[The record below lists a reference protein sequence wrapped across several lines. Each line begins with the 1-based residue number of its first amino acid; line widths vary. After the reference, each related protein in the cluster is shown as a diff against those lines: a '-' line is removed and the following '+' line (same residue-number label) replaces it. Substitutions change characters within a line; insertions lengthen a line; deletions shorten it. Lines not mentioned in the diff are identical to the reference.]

1 MCERE
6 QEELMIKSQINPN
19 LKFYQK
25 FISFLIN
32 LINIEYVIIKFD
44 RHDLEPIV

>member
-32 LINIEYVIIKFD
+32 LINIEYVINTTKNIQFE
-44 RHDLEPIV
+44 L

>member
-1 MCERE
+1 
-6 QEELMIKSQINPN
+6 MIKSQINPN

-32 LINIEYVIIKFD
+32 LINIEYVINTTKNIQFE
-44 RHDLEPIV
+44 L